1 MDIYNMQDQWIQFEM
16 HEQPFLLRVTSS
28 HHYDPKPHGI
38 FVQVFEHDEETNQ
51 DGREVSDRIQI
62 YSDWKEQDNDKTDTK

>member
-1 MDIYNMQDQWIQFEM
+1 MTIDIYNMQDQWIEFEM
-16 HEQPFLLRVTSS
+16 HDQPFLLRVTSS

-51 DGREVSDRIQI
+51 DGREVSDLIQI
-62 YSDWKEQDNDKTDTK
+62 YKEQDNVS

>member
-1 MDIYNMQDQWIQFEM
+1 MILILQLNSW
-16 HEQPFLLRVTSS
+16 EQNNDNRHLLRVTSS

-62 YSDWKEQDNDKTDTK
+62 YKEQDNVS

>member
-51 DGREVSDRIQI
+51 DRREVSDRIQI
-62 YSDWKEQDNDKTDTK
+62 YKEQDNVS

>member
-1 MDIYNMQDQWIQFEM
+1 MTIDIYNMQDQWIQFEM

-62 YSDWKEQDNDKTDTK
+62 YKEQDNVN

>member
-1 MDIYNMQDQWIQFEM
+1 MDIYNMQDQWIEFEM
-16 HEQPFLLRVTSS
+16 HDQPFLLRVTSS

-51 DGREVSDRIQI
+51 DGKEVSDLIQI
-62 YSDWKEQDNDKTDTK
+62 YKEQNNVS

>member
-1 MDIYNMQDQWIQFEM
+1 MTIDIYNMQDKWIQFEM

-51 DGREVSDRIQI
+51 DGREVSDRVQI
-62 YSDWKEQDNDKTDTK
+62 YKEQDNVC

>member
-1 MDIYNMQDQWIQFEM
+1 MDIYNMQDQWIEFEM
-16 HEQPFLLRVTSS
+16 HDQPFLLRVTSS

-51 DGREVSDRIQI
+51 DGKEVSDLIQI
-62 YSDWKEQDNDKTDTK
+62 YKEQDNVS

>member
-1 MDIYNMQDQWIQFEM
+1 MDIYNMQDQWIEFEM
-16 HEQPFLLRVTSS
+16 HDQPFLLRVTSS

-62 YSDWKEQDNDKTDTK
+62 YKEQDNDNSK

>member
-1 MDIYNMQDQWIQFEM
+1 MTIDIYNMQDQWIQFEM

-51 DGREVSDRIQI
+51 DGREVSDRIKI
-62 YSDWKEQDNDKTDTK
+62 YKEQDNVS

>member
-1 MDIYNMQDQWIQFEM
+1 MDIYNMQAQWIQLEM

-38 FVQVFEHDEETNQ
+38 FVQVFEHHEETNQ
-51 DGREVSDRIQI
+51 DGREDSDRIQI
-62 YSDWKEQDNDKTDTK
+62 YKEQDNVN

>member
-62 YSDWKEQDNDKTDTK
+62 YKEQDNDNSK

>member
-1 MDIYNMQDQWIQFEM
+1 MTIDIYNMQDQWIQFEM

-62 YSDWKEQDNDKTDTK
+62 YKEQDNDNSK

>member
-16 HEQPFLLRVTSS
+16 NKQPFLLRVTSS

-38 FVQVFEHDEETNQ
+38 FVQVFEHDKETNQ

-62 YSDWKEQDNDKTDTK
+62 YKSQNI

>member
-1 MDIYNMQDQWIQFEM
+1 MTIDIYNMQDQWIEFEM
-16 HEQPFLLRVTSS
+16 HDQPFLLRVTSS

-51 DGREVSDRIQI
+51 DGKEVSDLIQI
-62 YSDWKEQDNDKTDTK
+62 YKEQDNVS

>member
-62 YSDWKEQDNDKTDTK
+62 YKEQDNVN